1 MVDTNGIGTEYPTS
15 EEHVGTMLPIVG
27 LNGTALTKSDNTMG
41 FSKPVFDFIENDD
54 AEYDVEVRESVND
67 SSKEYEASAPLSEEV
82 KKIITQMS
90 VLRAKIKSLTLSN
103 PVKNKNQ
110 IIDTKREVIAL
121 KKKLNEM
128 TKDASKEQQRAM
140 KKLAKESYKS
150 AISKLKEEKKNASNE
165 DTEDREEKEVKESV
179 DLIIEKTD
187 EEDKKVLS
195 PELKRLDF
203 KRGKLADLE
212 RDLEKAQSKFID
224 TGDIAYE
231 KKVTGLSYKIEKLK
245 KEIAEDE
252 AKVKKATQESVVLT
266 EAANME
272 DEIKPIVNKLNEKGY
287 KVKYASPGHRNLRK
301 KEDKEPDGVY
311 YDKLYSDAR
320 IMFKDLYKFPDA
332 PKYWHWREVDG
343 CSYLDISPLS
353 YNKKDGTPDE
363 AFAKWK
369 ENYMNSLRKFVDELG
384 KEEDEV
390 KESVDE
396 FAESMLEDIFS
407 KMGFDELEI
416 SESVTES
423 YSDSYDKVLEEF
435 DNLLS

>member
-1 MVDTNGIGTEYPTS
+1 MTLNN
-15 EEHVGTMLPIVG
+15 PI
-27 LNGTALTKSDNTMG
+27 
-41 FSKPVFDFIENDD
+41 
-54 AEYDVEVRESVND
+54 
-67 SSKEYEASAPLSEEV
+67 
-82 KKIITQMS
+82 
-90 VLRAKIKSLTLSN
+90 
-103 PVKNKNQ
+103 KNKNQ

-128 TKDASKEQQRAM
+128 TKDASKEQQKAM

-150 AISKLKEEKKNASNE
+150 AISNIKEEKKNADNKE
-165 DTEDREEKEVKESV
+165 DKDEKEVTESAITFESDEIDDLRSKKNRTYSYYKKLLKDCDDMKIEIKLAKNDPKARKKFMDKLYKLECKANKAYEEHNKANAELIKKEKEVTESV

-187 EEDKKVLS
+187 DDKKVLS
-195 PELKRLDF
+195 PELKRIDF

-212 RDLEKAQSKFID
+212 RELEKAQSKFID
-224 TGDIAYE
+224 TGDVAYE
-231 KKVTGLSYKIEKLK
+231 KKVTGLTYKIEKLK

-369 ENYMNSLRKFVDELG
+369 ENYMNSLKKFVDDLG
-384 KEEDEV
+384 SKEDEV
-390 KESVDE
+390 KESINE
-396 FAESMLEDIFS
+396 FVESMMDDIFL
-407 KMGFDELEI
+407 KMGFDELEMVN
-416 SESVTES
+416 ESVEDYT
-423 YSDSYDKVLEEF
+423 DSYDKVLEEM